1 MNIIDYI
8 KYKPPRL
15 RHHAYASL
23 YLPINKEK
31 VKKTS
36 YPEVLESIK
45 WSGLFANGK
54 APVYLDI
61 GCGMGKLMIEL
72 ALHQS
77 NVNILGM
84 DVRRNAV
91 AWVNKVIEGEKITNA
106 KAIWYSVVN
115 GIKFIDDKSI
125 KKIFYLFPDPW
136 LKKRHNKR
144 RAFSCF
150 LLDELARVLTD
161 DGKLYLMTDVPEV
174 EEHQLNVIYEHKKFY
189 AEIVSGNQWDL
200 PVMTNQEELC
210 IKKKIPFVKIICRK
224 K

>member
-1 MNIIDYI
+1 MITVDYL
-8 KYKPPRL
+8 KYNPPRL

-23 YLPINKEK
+23 YLPRKSEK
-31 VKKTS
+31 IKKTS
-36 YPEVLESIK
+36 YPEIVERID
-45 WSGLFANGK
+45 WSGLFANSK
-54 APVYLDI
+54 PPEYLDI

-77 NVNILGM
+77 KVNILGM

-91 AWVNKVIEGEKITNA
+91 AWVNKVIDGENIMNA

-144 RAFSCF
+144 RAFSVF
-150 LLDELARVLTD
+150 FLDELSRVLTNN
-161 DGKLYLMTDVPEV
+161 GKLYLMTDVPEV
-174 EEHQLNVIYEHKKFY
+174 EEHQLNVIKEHNKFY
-189 AEIVSGNQWDL
+189 AEVVSGSEWDL
-200 PVMTNQEELC
+200 PVMTNHEELC
-210 IKKKIPFVKIICRK
+210 INKKRPFVKMICGK